1 MHVIYFFATIRL
13 ALTLHLS
20 CFTFCSIANPNLLGF
35 GILLSWLYFQFIK
48 MSGNVIEPRLKYHL
62 FSDKIMD
69 TVVNFQVLKLRDS
82 FYVWIGTSNKL
93 GNVTVAMPTKF
104 VSFKPGH
111 IYYQARIQGKAYRAY
126 APPKIFKD

>member
-1 MHVIYFFATIRL
+1 MHVIYFFATILL
-13 ALTLHLS
+13 ALDLRCTFRVL
-20 CFTFCSIANPNLLGF
+20 FCSIANPNLLGF

-48 MSGNVIEPRLKYHL
+48 MSGNVIKPQLKYYL

-69 TVVNFQVLKLRDS
+69 TVVNFQVLKLKDS

-104 VSFKPGH
+104 VSFKPKH
-111 IYYQARIQGKAYRAY
+111 IYCGRNDLNFLSFYN
-126 APPKIFKD
+126 KI

>member
-1 MHVIYFFATIRL
+1 
-13 ALTLHLS
+13 
-20 CFTFCSIANPNLLGF
+20 
-35 GILLSWLYFQFIK
+35 

-104 VSFKPGH
+104 VSFKPKH
-111 IYYQARIQGKAYRAY
+111 IYCGRN
-126 APPKIFKD
+126 D